1 MPRHSY
7 GIAPLSLEWPKS
19 VDVVWGCAVTPVLS
33 RPPRLNAGGD
43 NLCVPHFWLRLPAG
57 RSRLNWCFFRSPA
70 TSVHQPIPPPC
81 LGRGSCRPPR
91 ICMFFVVGAPGGFS
105 GASWKQFCNPVGPLR
120 GFLERG
126 SGEHRGGASGACLG
140 YVFCRW
146 HMFCGKVHQVPFAFP
161 LVGLS
166 WGSS

>member
-1 MPRHSY
+1 
-7 GIAPLSLEWPKS
+7 
-19 VDVVWGCAVTPVLS
+19 
-33 RPPRLNAGGD
+33 
-43 NLCVPHFWLRLPAG
+43 
-57 RSRLNWCFFRSPA
+57 
-70 TSVHQPIPPPC
+70 
-81 LGRGSCRPPR
+81 
-91 ICMFFVVGAPGGFS
+91 MFFVVGAPGGFS